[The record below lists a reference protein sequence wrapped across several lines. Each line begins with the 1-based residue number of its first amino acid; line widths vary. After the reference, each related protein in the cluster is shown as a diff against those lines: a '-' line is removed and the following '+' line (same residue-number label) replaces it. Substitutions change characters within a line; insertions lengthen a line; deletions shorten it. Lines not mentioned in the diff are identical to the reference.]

1 MGAFLGAV
9 SNLETLLMTTLLTL
23 FPYFFLLTMHLLQVM
38 IAEVVKLT
46 TMILM
51 KVKKRIP
58 EVLVKVT
65 HME

>member
-1 MGAFLGAV
+1 MGAG

-23 FPYFFLLTMHLLQVM
+23 FPYFFRLTIHLLQVM
-38 IAEVVKLT
+38 MAEVVKLT
-46 TMILM
+46 TMMLM

>member
-1 MGAFLGAV
+1 MGAFLGAA

-23 FPYFFLLTMHLLQVM
+23 FPYFFLLIMHLLQVM
-38 IAEVVKLT
+38 MAEVVKLT

>member
-1 MGAFLGAV
+1 
-9 SNLETLLMTTLLTL
+9 
-23 FPYFFLLTMHLLQVM
+23 MHLLQVM

-46 TMILM
+46 TMMLM